1 MAAHSEYKSF
11 QQHTEMI
18 NGQARTQEKEVTIK
32 NGKGVKS
39 VRYLAPNGRVLAQKS
54 IPLNAEEREKILG
67 KTFIP
72 ELFHP
77 CIGDCMKK
85 MNGGARAHGA
95 IFFTKHKSRQART
108 FGQVRK
114 SRRAA
119 AKARRSRRK
128 NY

>member
-1 MAAHSEYKSF
+1 MKVHSEYKSF

-32 NGKGVKS
+32 NGVGKKT
-39 VRYLAPNGRVLAQKS
+39 VRYLAPNGSVLAEKS
-54 IPLNAEEREKILG
+54 IPLNTDEKTKILN

-72 ELFHP
+72 DLFHP

-85 MNGGARAHGA
+85 MAGGYKGHGA
-95 IFFTKHKSRQART
+95 IFFTKHKSRRGST
-108 FGQVRK
+108 FGK
-114 SRRAA
+114 SRRGRRSAV
-119 AKARRSRRK
+119 KARRSRRK

>member
-1 MAAHSEYKSF
+1 MKAHSEYKSF

-32 NGKGVKS
+32 NGTGKKT
-39 VRYLAPNGRVLAQKS
+39 VRYLAPNGNVLAEKS
-54 IPLNAEEREKILG
+54 IPLNTDEKTRILN

-72 ELFHP
+72 DLFHP

-85 MNGGARAHGA
+85 MTGGRGHGA
-95 IFFTKHKSRQART
+95 IFFTKHKSR
-108 FGQVRK
+108 K
-114 SRRAA
+114 AA
-119 AKARRSRRK
+119 AKGRRSRRK